1 MDTYKEKYE
10 AIMSD
15 IDAAILGA
23 RDEKTKITLENIK
36 SRNTES
42 EDDRI
47 RKMLFE
53 FFSIK
58 NGEEFKWNGF
68 YIKDILAWLEKQK
81 HNQISDEIKT
91 KRSERVFFYQ
101 GKECSWEEMPIKERK
116 HNYPYYFDGD
126 IDCYP
131 FVPKKQKERQDNPD
145 AHEDSWQGE
154 ISSSRKDT
162 KFDDYL
168 KATPAERRKMKM
180 TEILD
185 EQKPAECLKP
195 EKGYWYVCI
204 KDFYCGGKKQN
215 SKGDLVQAKGG
226 MYMMGREDIS
236 EWFRKAYYDE
246 IKTAEWSEEDEK
258 RIQRICDFLW
268 KNRKGDTDTIYQI
281 EKDADWL
288 KSLRPDSYKKC
299 NSRWKPSEEQMDT
312 LKEILEM
319 RDYYLPYRKALS
331 SLFEDLKTL
340 LKDGTR

>member
-1 MDTYKEKYE
+1 MNREE
-10 AIMSD
+10 AIK
-15 IDAAILGA
+15 ILRETHDKA
-23 RDEKTKITLENIK
+23 LFSVRNALETLAPELRESKDE
-36 SRNTES
+36 
-42 EDDRI
+42 RI

-81 HNQISDEIKT
+81 HNQISDEFKT

-145 AHEDSWQGE
+145 AHEGSWQGE

-168 KATPAERRKMKM
+168 KATPAERRKMNM

-185 EQKPAECLKP
+185 EQKPAE
-195 EKGYWYVCI
+195 
-204 KDFYCGGKKQN
+204 
-215 SKGDLVQAKGG
+215 
-226 MYMMGREDIS
+226 
-236 EWFRKAYYDE
+236 
-246 IKTAEWSEEDEK
+246 WSEKDKTMALTLMRDIEQVPFISKEGK
-258 RIQRICDFLW
+258 NERI
-268 KNRKGDTDTIYQI
+268 G
-281 EKDADWL
+281 WL
-288 KSLRPDSYKKC
+288 NNLPDNIKPQS
-299 NSRWKPSEEQMDT
+299 SWKPSEDKERMKNDKHFLSICQHLET
-312 LKEILEM
+312 LISESKNDEAKESIDK
-319 RDYYLPYRKALS
+319 DYKWLCEFYQKSRC
-331 SLFEDLKTL
+331 
-340 LKDGTR
+340 GIV